1 MNKEWYDEIGNP
13 LEFLEYI
20 EISDPLKGQ
29 VKFEQW
35 SHLVEALGLF
45 LTNRLIII
53 LKARQIGFSWLL
65 AVYAV
70 WVAYTK
76 QGANIL
82 LISKGEREAVELL
95 SKCRTIYENLPDW
108 MKVYTISPDSATAFG
123 FLETRSKITALP
135 STEAAG
141 RGEAATLI
149 ICDELDYHEYAEKN
163 FASTKPAIDAGGQF
177 IAVFTTNKA
186 EPDSFAKRLFKDARK
201 GLNNFVAR
209 FYGYKCRPGRDEE
222 WYQRQ
227 RVEYLPYQLEQEYPS
242 SEEEALSPM
251 AATSCF
257 DEAQLKLLWEN
268 SGEPIEIK
276 RNFIYIFQKPNHG
289 FLYGAGVDIGEGR
302 GLDYSCLTIAGKY
315 GLQSEV
321 VALIYS
327 NTIGTGEF
335 AYEVDKLCREY
346 FNSLLLVENT
356 GIGLAVINRLL
367 ESNYPKLYYS
377 GETVG
382 KKKAG
387 WTSSEGRKRTA
398 FEELVPAIDKGTLIT
413 RFKPQIQ
420 ELMEYQWNEK
430 MKYVPTGRTH
440 GDTVISLML
449 ANQALKNI
457 RPASGTKV
465 TYPPDD
471 RRQVNYERR
480 SLRY

>member
-1 MNKEWYDEIGNP
+1 MSKEWYDEIGNP
-13 LEFLEYI
+13 LEFLKYV

-186 EPDSFAKRLFKDARK
+186 QPDSFAKRLFKDARK

-209 FYGYKCRPGRDEE
+209 FYGYKCRPERDEE

-227 RVEYLPYQLEQEYPS
+227 KIEYLPYQLEQEYPA

-251 AATSCF
+251 AAQSCF
-257 DEAQLKLLWEN
+257 DKEALTRLWDNAIDIQPEK
-268 SGEPIEIK
+268 GC
-276 RNFIYIFQKPNHG
+276 IYILQKPKPG
-289 FLYGAGVDIGEGR
+289 YLYGAGVDVGEGV
-302 GLDYSCLTIAGKY
+302 GLDYSVLTIAGKY

-327 NTIGTGEF
+327 NQIATDLF
-335 AYEVDKLCREY
+335 AFEVDRLCREY
-346 FNSLLLVENT
+346 YNALLLVENNAL
-356 GIGLAVINRLL
+356 GVAVINRLL

-377 GETVG
+377 GEKEG

-387 WTSSEGRKRTA
+387 WTSTMKSKDIA
-398 FEELVPAIDKGTLIT
+398 LAELVPVVNDGSLVT

-420 ELMEYQWNEK
+420 ELMEYQYINLK
-430 MKYVPTGRTH
+430 PTPTGLTH

-449 ANQALKNI
+449 ANQALKNT
-457 RPASGTKV
+457 RPVVETKV
-465 TYPPDD
+465 IYPVN
-471 RRQVNYERR
+471 RRRHNYG
-480 SLRY
+480 STLRY